1 MNDDT
6 VVTNLSSNDGI
17 EDEIFQFGLQCQ
29 YEHHAHIF
37 IIAPDNPVWKSSFI
51 TDELKEIRD
60 KNPHHLSPC
69 SDILLNYFSIF
80 TGLKTVDELIKQTR
94 KRHFD
99 FDSEFDLDWAQQS
112 MQSTL
117 RLFKSRYTPLT
128 DQSEADIIRR
138 I

>member
-1 MNDDT
+1 M
-6 VVTNLSSNDGI
+6 
-17 EDEIFQFGLQCQ
+17 
-29 YEHHAHIF
+29 
-37 IIAPDNPVWKSSFI
+37 
-51 TDELKEIRD
+51 
-60 KNPHHLSPC
+60 
-69 SDILLNYFSIF
+69 
-80 TGLKTVDELIKQTR
+80 DELIKQTR